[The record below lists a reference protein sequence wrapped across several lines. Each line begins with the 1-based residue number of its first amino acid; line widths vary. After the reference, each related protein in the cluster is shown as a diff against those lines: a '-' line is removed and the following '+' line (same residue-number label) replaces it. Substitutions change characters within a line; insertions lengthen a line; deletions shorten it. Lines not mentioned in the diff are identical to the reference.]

1 MLRDFDSFKNMQ
13 NLKRKMHFVEC
24 NDCGFAVVF
33 NYPNET
39 FFFCK
44 EHKFGVNV
52 PNEDL
57 DISHICKGCMK
68 EMERYDLYDEDN
80 VCPICNDIMD
90 MCYQFVK
97 E

>member
-1 MLRDFDSFKNMQ
+1 M
-13 NLKRKMHFVEC
+13 
-24 NDCGFAVVF
+24 
-33 NYPNET
+33 
-39 FFFCK
+39 

-52 PNEDL
+52 PNEDI

-90 MCYQFVK
+90 MCYQFEK